1 MLRKEKKYLAN
12 FLIRNIV
19 SREIVQLPN
28 IQKKRQKKRKIFI
41 ITEAMRDTIIWSDGA
56 LTSDVENIW
65 NVINIEKQK
74 KKKKKNIPSIFL

>member
-1 MLRKEKKYLAN
+1 
-12 FLIRNIV
+12 
-19 SREIVQLPN
+19 
-28 IQKKRQKKRKIFI
+28 
-41 ITEAMRDTIIWSDGA
+41 MRDTIIWSDGA